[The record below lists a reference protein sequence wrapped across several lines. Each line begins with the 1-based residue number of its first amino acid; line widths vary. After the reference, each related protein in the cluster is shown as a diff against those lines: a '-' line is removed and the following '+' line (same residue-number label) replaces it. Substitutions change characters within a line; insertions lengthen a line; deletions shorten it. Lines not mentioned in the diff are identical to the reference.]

1 MDGLDRSFVIRGRV
15 QGVGFRW
22 WTRQTASALGV
33 VGTVENLPDGTVRVL
48 ARAGRD
54 VMGRF
59 ADKLRQGPPM
69 ARVESVEEAPVELPS
84 ELLSSFTIER
94 S

>member
-1 MDGLDRSFVIRGRV
+1 MPLVDKSFVIRGRV

-33 VGTVENLPDGTVRVL
+33 VGAVENLPDGTVRVV
-48 ARAGRD
+48 ARAESETLS
-54 VMGRF
+54 RF
-59 ADKLRQGPPM
+59 ADKLRRGPPL
-69 ARVESVEEAPVELPS
+69 ARVESVEEASVELPS
-84 ELLSSFTIER
+84 GLGSFTIDH